1 MPRGPNEKAITSCEL
16 YKSGR
21 KLIEIA
27 KELGVPDG
35 TVRRWKSTYA
45 WDGERKSERSDKKK
59 ANVRKGEKKKPI
71 AKEVMDVI
79 QNTKLTDK
87 QRLFCIY
94 YIRCFNATKAYQRA
108 YGCKYDVANAEGY
121 KLLVHPCVREEILRL
136 KQNSLNR
143 KFFSEEDLFQKYMD
157 IACADI
163 TEFVEFGSKEKKVQQ
178 KTGGQKTVSVNYVSL
193 KDSANVD
200 GTIITEVSEGKD
212 GIKVK
217 LADRMKAMQWL
228 SDHMDLAS
236 AEQKARIE
244 KMKAETEQIKSSS
257 SENESGE
264 VDDWVSIVTGE
275 VQEGNG

>member
-1 MPRGPNEKAITSCEL
+1 MPRGPNEKAITACEL

-45 WDGERKSERSDKKK
+45 WDGERKSERSEKKK

-143 KFFSEEDLFQKYMD
+143 KFS
-157 IACADI
+157 A
-163 TEFVEFGSKEKKVQQ
+163 KKTCFKSIWILHVQILR
-178 KTGGQKTVSVNYVSL
+178 NLWSL
-193 KDSANVD
+193 GAKKKRCRKKQYLL
-200 GTIITEVSEGKD
+200 IM
-212 GIKVK
+212 
-217 LADRMKAMQWL
+217 LA
-228 SDHMDLAS
+228 
-236 AEQKARIE
+236 
-244 KMKAETEQIKSSS
+244 
-257 SENESGE
+257 
-264 VDDWVSIVTGE
+264 
-275 VQEGNG
+275 